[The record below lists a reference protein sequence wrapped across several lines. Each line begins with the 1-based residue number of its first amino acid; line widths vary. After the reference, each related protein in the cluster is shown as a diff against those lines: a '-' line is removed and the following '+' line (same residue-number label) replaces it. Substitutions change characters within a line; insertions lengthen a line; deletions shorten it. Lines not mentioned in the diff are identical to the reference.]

1 MNSSHSQQALNLQLA
16 NANTFETFY
25 AGSDPTLITVLRNVA
40 MGVLEEPQIFLWGV
54 SNTGKTHVLQA
65 MCHVAAS
72 SNKRVMYLPLQDLV
86 NQAPSSIA
94 DLQDMQL
101 ICVDNVHVVAK
112 NPAWE
117 KALFNLINHHRAND
131 TTLIISSLYAPND
144 NIFELPDL
152 NSRTVWGP
160 VYKLTP
166 IDEDKLDDALHFLAK
181 VRGLELSIDVRK
193 YLLARCQ
200 RDVST
205 LVNIIEALDKASL
218 EQQRKVTVPFLKK
231 ALN

>member
-1 MNSSHSQQALNLQLA
+1 MNSSHTQQALNLQVA
-16 NANTFETFY
+16 QANTFETFY
-25 AGSDPTLITVLRNVA
+25 AGSDPTLISVLRNVA

-54 SNTGKTHVLQA
+54 SNTGKSHVLQA
-65 MCHVAAS
+65 MCHLAAS
-72 SNKRVMYLPLQDLV
+72 SNKRVMYLPMEELIKQ
-86 NQAPSSIA
+86 QPSSIA

-101 ICVDNVHVVAK
+101 ICIDNVHVITK
-112 NPAWE
+112 NPLWE

-131 TTLIISSLYAPND
+131 TTLIISSLYAPSE
-144 NIFELPDL
+144 NIFELADL

-166 IDEDKLDDALHFLAK
+166 IDEDRLDDALYFLAN
-181 VRGLELSIDVRK
+181 VRGLELPTEVRK

-231 ALN
+231 TLD